1 MSQEAEH
8 GQGHEDS
15 RPGRGEHEIPIFV
28 NGRKKSVA
36 PGVLSFEQLVSLAF
50 DPVPTGPNIL
60 FTMTYRHGPKENP
73 DGNLFPGGSV
83 VLKPGMVFNVS
94 ATDKS

>member
-8 GQGHEDS
+8 GQGQDDAQ
-15 RPGRGEHEIPIFV
+15 PGRGEHEIPIFV
-28 NGRKKSVA
+28 NGRKKAVA
-36 PGVLSFEQLVSLAF
+36 PGILSFEALVQLAF
-50 DPVPTGPNIL
+50 DPVPAGPNIL
-60 FTMTYRHGPKENP
+60 FTITYRRGPKENP

-83 VLKPGMVFNVS
+83 VLKPAMVFNVS